1 MRHTFRYL
9 VADAPEPG
17 AEVTLS
23 PADSHHLARV
33 VRRRPGDAVEVID
46 GAGTRWAA
54 VVVEAGDPARLRVES
69 ASVVPA
75 PPVSVTLYQGLIDAG
90 RLDTVVEKAAE
101 LGVEEVAVVVT
112 ERVRRVPGADAWERR
127 LGRLLRVAESA
138 ARQSG
143 QARLPRLRGLVPFP
157 EVVSEIPA
165 GEGFLIDPRGD
176 ASLPSVLTAREGAP
190 ARVSLVVG
198 PEAGFAE
205 AEVAA
210 ARDAGLRVCGLGG
223 AILRAETAALVA
235 VSLAL
240 AAGGALGEVPG

>member
-1 MRHTFRYL
+1 VRHTFRYL
-9 VADAPEPG
+9 VADAPEAG
-17 AEVTLS
+17 AEVALS
-23 PADSHHLARV
+23 AADSHHLARV
-33 VRRRPGDAVEVID
+33 VRRRPGDTVELMD
-46 GAGTRWAA
+46 GAGTRWTA
-54 VVVEAGDPARLRVES
+54 VVVEAGERARVRVEAAS
-69 ASVVPA
+69 AAPA
-75 PPVSVTLYQGLIDAG
+75 PPVSVILYQGLIDAG

-112 ERVRRVPGADAWERR
+112 ERARRVPGAEAWERR
-127 LGRLLRVAESA
+127 RQRMLRVAESA

-176 ASLPSVLTAREGAP
+176 ASLPSALTGREGAR

-198 PEAGFAE
+198 PEAGFGE

-210 ARDAGLRVCGLGG
+210 ARTGGLAVCGLGTG
-223 AILRAETAALVA
+223 ILRAETAALVA

-240 AAGGALGEVPG
+240 AAGGGLGAVPG

>member
-1 MRHTFRYL
+1 VRHTFRYL
-9 VADAPEPG
+9 VTQAPEAG

-23 PADSHHLARV
+23 PADSHHVTRV
-33 VRRRPGDAVEVID
+33 VRLRPGDAVELID

-54 VVVEAGDPARLRVES
+54 VLIEAGDRARVRVQ
-69 ASVVPA
+69 APTAAPA
-75 PPVSVTLYQGLIDAG
+75 PPVSVTLYQGLIDGG
-90 RLDTVVEKAAE
+90 RLDTLVEKAAE

-127 LGRLLRVAESA
+127 LDRLGRVAQSA

-176 ASLPSVLTAREGAP
+176 ASLPSALTAREGAP

-198 PEAGFAE
+198 PEAGFGE

-210 ARDAGLRVCGLGG
+210 ARAAGLSVCGLGG

-240 AAGGALGEVPG
+240 AAGGALEGAPG

>member
-9 VADAPEPG
+9 VTEAPEAG

-23 PADSHHLARV
+23 YADSHHLARV
-33 VRRRPGDAVEVID
+33 VRRRPGDAVELID

-54 VVVEAGDPARLRVES
+54 VVVEAGERARVRVEAAS
-69 ASVVPA
+69 AVAA
-75 PPVSVTLYQGLIDAG
+75 PPVSVTLYQGLIDGG
-90 RLDTVVEKAAE
+90 RLDTLVEKAAE

-127 LGRLLRVAESA
+127 RLRLLRVAESA

-165 GEGFLIDPRGD
+165 GEGYLIDPRGD
-176 ASLPSVLTAREGAP
+176 ASFPSALSGRDGAP

-198 PEAGFAE
+198 PEAGFGD
-205 AEVAA
+205 AEVAL
-210 ARDAGLRVCGLGG
+210 ARDAGLAVCGLGS

-240 AAGGALGEVPG
+240 AAGGALGADAG

>member
-1 MRHTFRYL
+1 VRHTFRYL
-9 VADAPEPG
+9 VADAPEAG
-17 AEVTLS
+17 DEVTLS
-23 PADSHHLARV
+23 AADSHHLARV
-33 VRRRPGDAVEVID
+33 VRRRPGDAVEIID

-54 VVVEAGDPARLRVES
+54 VVVEAGDRARVRVEAAS
-69 ASVVPA
+69 AVRP
-75 PPVSVTLYQGLIDAG
+75 PPVSVILYQGLIDGG
-90 RLDTVVEKAAE
+90 RLDTVVEKSAE
-101 LGVEEVAVVVT
+101 LGVEEVVVVVT
-112 ERVRRVPGADAWERR
+112 ERARRVPGPDTWERR
-127 LGRLLRVAESA
+127 RQRLLRVAESA

-176 ASLPSVLTAREGAP
+176 ASLPSALTAREGAP

-198 PEAGFAE
+198 PEAGFGD
-205 AEVAA
+205 AEVALARA
-210 ARDAGLRVCGLGG
+210 AGMAVCGLGG

-240 AAGGALGEVPG
+240 AAGGALGAGAG

>member
-9 VADAPEPG
+9 VADAPEAG

-33 VRRRPGDAVEVID
+33 VRRRPGDAVELID

-54 VVVEAGDPARLRVES
+54 VVVEAGEPARVRVEA
-69 ASVVPA
+69 ASPVSA
-75 PPVSVTLYQGLIDAG
+75 PPVSVILYQGLIDGG

-127 LGRLLRVAESA
+127 RQRLLRVAESA

-143 QARLPRLRGLVPFP
+143 QARLPRVRGLVPFTD
-157 EVVSEIPA
+157 VLSEIPA
-165 GEGFLIDPRGD
+165 GEGYLIDPRGD
-176 ASLPSVLTAREGAP
+176 ASLPPALSGREGAP

-198 PEAGFAE
+198 PEAGFGDT
-205 AEVAA
+205 EVAA
-210 ARDAGLRVCGLGG
+210 ARAAGLSVCGLGG

-235 VSLAL
+235 VSLVL
-240 AAGGALGEVPG
+240 AAGGALGAGAG

>member
-1 MRHTFRYL
+1 VRHTFRYL
-9 VADAPEPG
+9 VTEAPEAG

-33 VRRRPGDAVEVID
+33 VRRRPGDAVELID

-54 VVVEAGDPARLRVES
+54 VVIEAGERARVRVEAAS
-69 ASVVPA
+69 AVPG
-75 PPVSVTLYQGLIDAG
+75 PPVSVILYQGLIDGG
-90 RLDTVVEKAAE
+90 RLDTLVEKAAE

-112 ERVRRVPGADAWERR
+112 ERARRVPGADAWERR
-127 LGRLLRVAESA
+127 RQRLLRVAESA

-165 GEGFLIDPRGD
+165 GEGYLIDPRGD
-176 ASLPSVLTAREGAP
+176 ASLPSVLTGRERAP

-198 PEAGFAE
+198 PEAGFSD
-205 AEVAA
+205 AEVALAGA
-210 ARDAGLRVCGLGG
+210 AGVAVCGLGSP
-223 AILRAETAALVA
+223 ILRAETAALVA

-240 AAGGALGEVPG
+240 AAGGALGAEAG

>member
-9 VADAPEPG
+9 VTEAPEAG

-23 PADSHHLARV
+23 PGDSHHVTRV
-33 VRRRPGDAVEVID
+33 VRLRPGDAVELID

-54 VVVEAGDPARLRVES
+54 VVIEAGDRARVRVQ
-69 ASVVPA
+69 APTAVRV
-75 PPVSVTLYQGLIDAG
+75 PPVSVTLYQGLIDGG
-90 RLDTVVEKAAE
+90 RLDTLVEKAAE

-127 LGRLLRVAESA
+127 RDRLRRVAASA

-157 EVVSEIPA
+157 EVVSEIPV

-176 ASLPSVLTAREGAP
+176 ASLPSALTAREGAP

-198 PEAGFAE
+198 PEAGFGE

-210 ARDAGLRVCGLGG
+210 ARAAGLSVCGLGG

-240 AAGGALGEVPG
+240 AAGGALEGAAG

>member
-1 MRHTFRYL
+1 VT
-9 VADAPEPG
+9 DPPEAG

-33 VRRRPGDAVEVID
+33 VRRRPGDAVELID

-54 VVVEAGDPARLRVES
+54 VVLEAGDRARVRVEAAS
-69 ASVVPA
+69 AVPA
-75 PPVSVTLYQGLIDAG
+75 PPVSVVLYQGLIDGG

-112 ERVRRVPGADAWERR
+112 ERARRVPGADAWERR
-127 LGRLLRVAESA
+127 RQRLLRVAESA

-165 GEGFLIDPRGD
+165 GEGYLIDPRGD
-176 ASLPSVLTAREGAP
+176 ASLSSALTGRQGAP

-198 PEAGFAE
+198 PEAGFGA
-205 AEVAA
+205 AEVALARA
-210 ARDAGLRVCGLGG
+210 AGMAVCGLGG

-240 AAGGALGEVPG
+240 AAGGALGAGAG

>member
-9 VADAPEPG
+9 VTEAPEAG
-17 AEVTLS
+17 AELTLS
-23 PADSHHLARV
+23 PGDSHHVTRV
-33 VRRRPGDAVEVID
+33 VRLRPGDAVELID

-54 VVVEAGDPARLRVES
+54 VVTEAGDRARVRVQ
-69 ASVVPA
+69 APTAAPA
-75 PPVSVTLYQGLIDAG
+75 PPVSVTLYQGLIDGG
-90 RLDTVVEKAAE
+90 RLDTLVEKAAE

-127 LGRLLRVAESA
+127 RDRLHRVAQSA

-143 QARLPRLRGLVPFP
+143 QRLPRLRGLVPFP
-157 EVVSEIPA
+157 EAVNEIPA

-176 ASLPSVLTAREGAP
+176 ASLPSALTAREGAP

-198 PEAGFAE
+198 PEAGFGE

-210 ARDAGLRVCGLGG
+210 ARAAGLSVCRLGG

-240 AAGGALGEVPG
+240 AAGGALEGAAG